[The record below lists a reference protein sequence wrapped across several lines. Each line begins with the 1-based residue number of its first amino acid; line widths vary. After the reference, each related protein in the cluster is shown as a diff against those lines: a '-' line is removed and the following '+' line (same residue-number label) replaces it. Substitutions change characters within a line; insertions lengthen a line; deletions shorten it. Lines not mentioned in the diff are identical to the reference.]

1 MRYKTPAGPLLI
13 RQRCL
18 QSDSAEI
25 RLISEKLVIIISGF
39 LSLQNTVLQHNIQLS
54 YQDDD
59 DKITYLDGK
68 PDSDEEIR
76 RVASYIEVS

>member
-1 MRYKTPAGPLLI
+1 MRYQTPAGSLLI

-39 LSLQNTVLQHNIQLS
+39 LSLQNTVVQHNIQLS

-59 DKITYLDGK
+59 KISYLDGR

-76 RVASYIEVS
+76 LAAPYIQVSS